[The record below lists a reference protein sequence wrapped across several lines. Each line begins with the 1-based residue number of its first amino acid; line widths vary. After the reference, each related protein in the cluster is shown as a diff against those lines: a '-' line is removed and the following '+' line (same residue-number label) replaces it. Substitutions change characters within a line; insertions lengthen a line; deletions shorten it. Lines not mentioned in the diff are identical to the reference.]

1 MKDIISKRLKNIY
14 PKCNFKK
21 KLELTKTNLLFLNQD
36 SLQSG
41 KYKEM
46 ILPNTVKT
54 ELTKLGVSRMN
65 FLTEKNENEKLVKE
79 GKSLI
84 ISSVPE
90 ESKSISEEDTNYFL
104 KSRCS
109 TAISSALA
117 SKQKNF
123 NIFFDN
129 FNLPI
134 RKKII
139 NNIILSSYNFS
150 LNNPSKKE
158 TELKSKDNK
167 DNKDQIQNNENDKVL
182 EDEKINKKAR
192 KSVKSKIEKNEDV
205 KDEVKEEK
213 LTLNFELDSLN
224 IQHID
229 EIKYQINLSLATL
242 ETRELCNLRA
252 DIATTDYLT
261 NYANSIRDTFKN
273 VNNINI
279 KVIEGENLKNQGYEL
294 IYNVGKAS
302 QNKPKIVS
310 MEYYG
315 TGKQIDYVILGK
327 GLTFDTGGLN
337 LKPGNSMDTMFYDKH
352 GACNVISLFHLINKL
367 QLNINVAFV
376 MGLAENSVDSVSY
389 RPSDILVSKKGLTVE
404 VGNTDAEGRLVLADC
419 LTFAQKEYSPKLV
432 IDLATLT
439 GACKVALGNNIGG
452 LFTNNDLLA
461 KELLE
466 SSR

>member
-21 KLELTKTNLLFLNQD
+21 TLDLAKTNILFINQET
-36 SLQSG
+36 LQSG

-46 ILPNTVKT
+46 IIPNTVKT
-54 ELTKLGVSRMN
+54 ELSKLGISKIN
-65 FLTEKNENEKLVKE
+65 FLTGKKENDKLIKE

-84 ISSVPE
+84 LSSVPE

-139 NNIILSSYNFS
+139 NNLILSSYNFS
-150 LNNPSKKE
+150 LNSPSKKE
-158 TELKSKDNK
+158 VDLKNK
-167 DNKDQIQNNENDKVL
+167 DKKEKIDNQSENNEVLQEEKV
-182 EDEKINKKAR
+182 NKKAK
-192 KSVKSKIEKNEDV
+192 KSIKSKTE
-205 KDEVKEEK
+205 EVKEEVKEDK
-213 LTLNFELDSLN
+213 LTLNFELDNLN
-224 IQHID
+224 LQHID
-229 EIKYQINLSLATL
+229 ELKYQINLSLATL

-261 NYANSIRDTFKN
+261 NYANSIKDTYKN
-273 VNNINI
+273 INNINI
-279 KVIEGENLKNQGYEL
+279 KVLEGDNLKNQGYDL

-315 TGKQIDYVILGK
+315 AGKQIDYVILGK

-367 QLNINVAFV
+367 KLNINVAFV

-419 LTFAQKEYSPKLV
+419 LTFAQKEYNPKLV

-439 GACKVALGNNIGG
+439 GACKVALGNSIGG

-466 SSR
+466 SSK